1 MPRIE
6 KSLQD
11 TFEYTKQIEPENWH
25 HLCYSF
31 VKNTIL
37 VILDGKSLID
47 DSTNLP
53 NTEFSSDKLNDFVLG
68 YRNNTVRKFLGEM
81 AEVNIWSKGLNK
93 VKRLNLLTIKLQ
105 ALKPSQNK
113 KGQKNF

>member
-1 MPRIE
+1 MQCRIKFCFFPCISKFPRLE

-53 NTEFSSDKLNDFVLG
+53 NIEFSSDKLKDFVLG

-93 VKRLNLLTIKLQ
+93 VK
-105 ALKPSQNK
+105 
-113 KGQKNF
+113 

>member
-1 MPRIE
+1 MIE

-11 TFEYTKQIEPENWH
+11 TYEYTKQIEPENWH
-25 HLCYSF
+25 FLCYSF

-53 NTEFSSDKLNDFVLG
+53 NIEFSSDKLKDFALG

-93 VKRLNLLTIKLQ
+93 VK
-105 ALKPSQNK
+105 
-113 KGQKNF
+113 